1 MCDNGRRDVGCIARY
16 AGLGRLDRR
25 LYLHRR
31 RLHGRRLVRRRGF
44 GFCRDRRRG
53 TFGQRARRRADVGL
67 SRSLHRTDALRRGRA
82 NLRIFAG
89 LARACVPHVGGNTA
103 GITCQ
108 RLHAK
113 ASGDGEG
120 MSTKFTRAIARRPAP
135 TFADGLT
142 SVSLGVPDYDKV
154 LRQHEAYCDALLRT
168 GVEVL
173 LLDPDDRYPDSTFVE
188 DTAIV
193 ARGCAIVTR
202 PGAQSRLGEAA
213 EIRAPLSQF
222 FATLDEI
229 VAPGTVDGGDVCE
242 ADDRAFI
249 GLSHRTNREGAE
261 QLAAWFGKRSIPATI
276 VDIRDLDSILHFKSG
291 WAT

>member
-1 MCDNGRRDVGCIARY
+1 
-16 AGLGRLDRR
+16 
-25 LYLHRR
+25 
-31 RLHGRRLVRRRGF
+31 
-44 GFCRDRRRG
+44 
-53 TFGQRARRRADVGL
+53 
-67 SRSLHRTDALRRGRA
+67 
-82 NLRIFAG
+82 
-89 LARACVPHVGGNTA
+89 
-103 GITCQ
+103 
-108 RLHAK
+108 
-113 ASGDGEG
+113 

-291 WAT
+291 WANLGDGTYVVIDELVDRLDVPHESIVRTAPEEAYGANCVRVNDVVLLAAGHPRLQADLVKRGFTPLVLDMSEYQKMDGGLSCLSIRF